1 MAIFAKDPSSNVDF
15 SIDWSEWLS
24 SGETVSAA
32 VWSVQPQELGGPTLS
47 ADQNSGTVTSV
58 FAAGGT
64 LGNRYRLTCSA
75 TSSEGRIADRSL
87 ILKIMEQ

>member
-15 SIDWSEWLS
+15 SIDWSEWLAA
-24 SGETVSAA
+24 GETVSSA
-32 VWSVQPQELGGPTLS
+32 VWSVDPSEPGQPMLS
-47 ADQNSGTVTSV
+47 SDQNSGTVTSV

-64 LGNRYRLTCSA
+64 LGHRYRLTCSA
-75 TSSEGRIADRSL
+75 TSSEGRFADRSL